1 MVAYGEFRTG
11 YNKDEQDTRI
21 LVYGL
26 RYILENYVMRP
37 WTADDVEKA
46 DVFFNSS
53 SGSVVAGNTAAA
65 ADHLAPSHAAFPF
78 PKDLYMKFVVENNGY
93 FPVKI
98 QALQDGTCVN
108 AHVPV
113 YQITAEDEYAP
124 LCTFLETLLTM
135 LWYPTTVATLS
146 RRARDIIEAA
156 FEVSADGGAASPLVA
171 SRLHDFGFRGCAS
184 LEQSV
189 LGGCAHLVNF
199 DGTDTMSAAYYAQF
213 HLNGGRP
220 VGMSIPATEHSV
232 MTCWPDERAAI
243 YNMIE
248 HFGTGCFAT
257 VMDSYDYGAALEQVV
272 PLVAARKVAAGGFWV
287 LRPDSG
293 DPVEVVLQGLRAL
306 DRVFGSD
313 TNSKGYKVIRNA
325 GVIQILDAAVAA
337 GFSAD
342 NVAFG
347 MGGGLL
353 QRVNRDTM
361 SFATKLNHVVYAD
374 GSARD
379 VMKHPLTDM
388 GKISLPGVLAV
399 KRVDGVPTVFPAD
412 GGEVAPEEDLLQVVY
427 DKGPLPASQQR
438 FEDFDALRQRAQREW
453 DALPRSADVYSASL
467 QAKIAALS
475 KERTSGKGV
484 QQGPQQ
490 PQAQPQ
496 AVVSS
501 S

>member
-46 DVFFNSS
+46 DVFFK
-53 SGSVVAGNTAAA
+53 T
-65 ADHLAPSHAAFPF
+65 HLAPSHAAFPF

-146 RRARDIIEAA
+146 RRAREHLEAA

-199 DGTDTMSAAYYAQF
+199 DGTDTMSAAYYAQCEARF

-257 VMDSYDYGAALEQVV
+257 VV

-293 DPVEVVLQGLRAL
+293 DPVEVVLQ
-306 DRVFGSD
+306 
-313 TNSKGYKVIRNA
+313 
-325 GVIQILDAAVAA
+325 
-337 GFSAD
+337 
-342 NVAFG
+342 
-347 MGGGLL
+347 L
-353 QRVNRDTM
+353 Q
-361 SFATKLNHVVYAD
+361 F
-374 GSARD
+374 
-379 VMKHPLTDM
+379 
-388 GKISLPGVLAV
+388 
-399 KRVDGVPTVFPAD
+399 
-412 GGEVAPEEDLLQVVY
+412 
-427 DKGPLPASQQR
+427 
-438 FEDFDALRQRAQREW
+438 
-453 DALPRSADVYSASL
+453 
-467 QAKIAALS
+467 
-475 KERTSGKGV
+475 
-484 QQGPQQ
+484 
-490 PQAQPQ
+490 
-496 AVVSS
+496 
-501 S
+501 